1 MSKFFKIS
9 EVSVYLDLVNPSSK
23 KPLNHILRYWEKE
36 FRQIKPKKIN
46 NRRYYST
53 EQVEII
59 KKIKFLVKNKGMT
72 ISGVKK
78 LLNLNIN
85 KLDDYD
91 LDSLKADYYKIALKN
106 KSKNLLN
113 KIKNL
118 KKYGKKNSSKS

>member
-9 EVSVYLDLVNPSSK
+9 EVSVYLDLVNPLSK

-91 LDSLKADYYKIALKN
+91 LDSLKADYYKNALRN

-118 KKYGKKNSSKS
+118 KKYRKKNSFKS

>member
-9 EVSVYLDLVNPSSK
+9 EVSVYLDLVNPLSK

-72 ISGVKK
+72 ISGAKK

-91 LDSLKADYYKIALKN
+91 LDSLKTDYYKDVLRN

>member
-9 EVSVYLDLVNPSSK
+9 EVSIYLDLVNPLSK

-46 NRRYYST
+46 NRRYYSA

-72 ISGVKK
+72 ISGAKK

-91 LDSLKADYYKIALKN
+91 LDSLKADYYKNALRN